1 MERYVKMEEI
11 SDGKRYHSNEM
22 VKLGCN
28 DCEGCSECC
37 HNVGES
43 IILDPWDIYMLETNL
58 SCSFEALLGKYLE
71 LKVYQGIVLPHLLL
85 DEKNGCHFLSKEGRC
100 QIHSFR
106 PGFCRLFPLGRI
118 YENDSFAYFLQTKE
132 CKKERRT
139 KVKISKWLGIPKL
152 ASYEKYICQWHYLI
166 KEIQKLTK
174 QMDDQKL
181 KEWNMY
187 LLQSFFVAPY
197 ESGDF
202 YVQFEKRYEEAKIQ
216 IEKVENG
223 EYL

>member
-1 MERYVKMEEI
+1 
-11 SDGKRYHSNEM
+11 
-22 VKLGCN
+22 
-28 DCEGCSECC
+28 
-37 HNVGES
+37 
-43 IILDPWDIYMLETNL
+43 MLETNL

-132 CKKERRT
+132 CKKERRA

-166 KEIQKLTK
+166 KGIQGLIK

-187 LLQSFFVAPY
+187 LLQSFFVVPY
-197 ESGDF
+197 EPGDF
-202 YVQFEKRYEEAKIQ
+202 YAQFEKRYEEAKNQ
-216 IEKVENG
+216 FENG